1 MKLKKIFILKLEYID
16 KKDYKKINFEQ
27 YENYLIIST
36 NFDEKIQNCIIIDNL
51 PKKITKLVEIINLSF
66 LKITI

>member
-36 NFDEKIQNCIIIDNL
+36 NL
-51 PKKITKLVEIINLSF
+51 MKKFKTV
-66 LKITI
+66 